1 MKNIWNLIIMAVI
14 NRHLLWFYLYVK
26 LSILQFE
33 GIWCNKILM
42 KRINVLKKKNEEY
55 KCRRFYIEYKIKTQL
70 KNIGQNL
77 YTTP

>member
-1 MKNIWNLIIMAVI
+1 
-14 NRHLLWFYLYVK
+14 
-26 LSILQFE
+26 
-33 GIWCNKILM
+33 M

-55 KCRRFYIEYKIKTQL
+55 KCRRFYMEYKIKTQL